1 MSSASI
7 QADADAKLSA
17 EPGPRGMYWTSGERV
32 GDKATIQFGVHR
44 SGPTRVTVE
53 GDRLVLRIPIAID
66 NGRVDVTARG
76 PLHRVRSYEFGGS
89 GVVTSRP
96 RRLSHCPAKFSANA
110 SARGDFS
117 MRRTCCSRTAGF
129 FSCP

>member
-89 GVVTSRP
+89 GVTGGIAESTDVPWHGQMQSIEITLP
-96 RRLSHCPAKFSANA
+96 PLGALYLKQVDE
-110 SARGDFS
+110 G
-117 MRRTCCSRTAGF
+117 
-129 FSCP
+129 